1 MLRAATR
8 APGRP
13 RRSRTGELLAAVAV
27 LAVALAA
34 CGGAPAPTPASA
46 APDFPLVAY
55 QGGEVLGGREA
66 TFAAVFRQGRPVVLN
81 FWAGRCPPCQ
91 AEMPAFQRVADEYA
105 GQVIF
110 VGVDVGSFTSLGTHD
125 DARFLLRD
133 LGIRYPAAY
142 AVDASPLRLY
152 HVVNMPTT
160 IFLSPEGRIVQRVG
174 GVLTEAQLRDGVQ
187 QLVAT
192 PR

>member
-1 MLRAATR
+1 MVRAAGR

-13 RRSRTGELLAAVAV
+13 RRSRTARLLAAVAA
-27 LAVALAA
+27 LAVTLAA
-34 CGGAPAPTPASA
+34 CGSAPAPTPTSA

-55 QGGEVLGGREA
+55 QGEELLGGRET

-105 GQVIF
+105 GRVIV

-125 DARFLLRD
+125 DARVLLRD

-152 HVVNMPTT
+152 QVVNMPTT
-160 IFLSPEGRIVQRVG
+160 VFLAPEGRIIQRVG

-187 QLVAT
+187 QLLAR